1 MAKGGGSTRTVSAN
15 NASASRTSEDNT
27 IIANGKSNINIVNI
41 KNIKGESPVKNIND
55 NIVINGT
62 VVYGAAKT
70 EGLRGGV
77 SRDLFMDGI
86 QTRLMRQNS
95 QFIKQVDRMAFTNE
109 GGGVYT
115 INTKIGGGQIEAETD
130 SFGGTTYNTHVW
142 NATYNSWKDTKWG
155 SLNAA
160 KAHVKKK
167 LKGF

>member
-1 MAKGGGSTRTVSAN
+1 MAKGGGSTRTVSAK
-15 NASASRTSEDNT
+15 NASASRNSENNT
-27 IIANGKSNINIVNI
+27 IIANGESNINI

-62 VVYGAAKT
+62 VVYGASKT
-70 EGLRGGV
+70 ERLREDTP
-77 SRDLFMDGI
+77 RDLFMDGI

-95 QFIKQVDRMAFTNE
+95 QFIKQVDRMRFTNE

-115 INTKIGGGQIEAETD
+115 INTKVGGGQIEAETD
-130 SFGGTTYNTHVW
+130 SFGDTTYNTHVW

-160 KAHVKKK
+160 KAHIKKK